1 MRVPIQ
7 KVPIDV
13 RRRAARAV
21 ATMTVEH
28 LFPRGDRKPPR
39 PSFGTE
45 ATPVYRPDVDDVA
58 YWEIELE
65 GLRTALPLEEGE
77 AKEFDRGFILVATGG
92 HDVPVPHFSLDVA
105 PPSRQLEARDGA
117 LTRVVKLDALAYA
130 SEDDNGTMLAHIG
143 TMPPKLENVP
153 AQAPKTLPAGWAAT
167 GPETGDFPEDGDKTA
182 TVKLRRSREKRP
194 FADYGSWRSWEEC
207 KKGYADS
214 YRLHLD
220 ALAQRASGP
229 WRVEALTEKFGQ
241 GIRSGETFTVLLLE
255 EGAFDLAGP
264 GAQYVTFDFDGG
276 ANPPRLELTAK
287 ADATVRDTSFELHLS
302 YGSGEQE
309 ALSFFIVPED
319 APTIVRPSSSTLGPV
334 FGGEQ
339 R

>member
-58 YWEIELE
+58 YWEIELA

-130 SEDDNGTMLAHIG
+130 SEDDKGTMLAHIG

-167 GPETGDFPEDGDKTA
+167 PAIQRLALDGRSNA
-182 TVKLRRSREKRP
+182 TVSFRLRTDGEPVRRARIA
-194 FADYGSWRSWEEC
+194 ADVRIGDR
-207 KKGYADS
+207 
-214 YRLHLD
+214 HLGQH
-220 ALAQRASGP
+220 A
-229 WRVEALTEKFGQ
+229 EAL
-241 GIRSGETFTVLLLE
+241 V
-255 EGAFDLAGP
+255 
-264 GAQYVTFDFDGG
+264 
-276 ANPPRLELTAK
+276 
-287 ADATVRDTSFELHLS
+287 TVR
-302 YGSGEQE
+302 
-309 ALSFFIVPED
+309 
-319 APTIVRPSSSTLGPV
+319 
-334 FGGEQ
+334 
-339 R
+339 